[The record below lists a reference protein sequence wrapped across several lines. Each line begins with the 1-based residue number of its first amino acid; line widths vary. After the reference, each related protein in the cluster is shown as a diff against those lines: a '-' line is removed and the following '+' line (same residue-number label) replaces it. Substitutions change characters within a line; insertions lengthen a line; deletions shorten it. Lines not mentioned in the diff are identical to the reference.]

1 MRAVLYIFEAMSSL
15 KVNFHKSELVSVN
28 VNGSWLLEV
37 AAILNCK
44 VTTLPI
50 LYLGLPVDGVRI
62 LGKFLGLNESPS
74 VWIRRL
80 EVWGI
85 RRMREFNL
93 VLLDMWVRD
102 APLCDRFS
110 RLYDLSENLSQPP

>member
-50 LYLGLPVDGVRI
+50 LYLGLPVDGD
-62 LGKFLGLNESPS
+62 P
-74 VWIRRL
+74 RRL
-80 EVWGI
+80 NFWDPVVNRI
-85 RRMREFNL
+85 KSRM
-93 VLLDMWVRD
+93 
-102 APLCDRFS
+102 S
-110 RLYDLSENLSQPP
+110 S

>member
-1 MRAVLYIFEAMSSL
+1 M
-15 KVNFHKSELVSVN
+15 
-28 VNGSWLLEV
+28 
-37 AAILNCK
+37 
-44 VTTLPI
+44 
-50 LYLGLPVDGVRI
+50 RI

-93 VLLDMWVRD
+93 VLLGNRCW
-102 APLCDRFS
+102 
-110 RLYDLSENLSQPP
+110 RLIERVCCFIYWRPDIASMGGGCRMEVSV